1 MNGKIINVTK
11 VFNLDENFKFPTC
24 HVCGKELT
32 PFSVTR
38 EELDTLSFDTNEI
51 LIGSGLVKLN
61 EISKDK
67 HLIYLCKHC
76 LTMEKSC

>member
-1 MNGKIINVTK
+1 MKSIHVNK

-32 PFSVTR
+32 PFSITR
-38 EELDTLSFDTNEI
+38 EELDSLDWETNEMMVDM
-51 LIGSGLVKLN
+51 GLVKLN
-61 EISKDK
+61 EIGKDK

-76 LTMEKSC
+76 LTMEKN

>member
-1 MNGKIINVTK
+1 MKLIHVNK

-32 PFSVTR
+32 PFSITR
-38 EELDTLSFDTNEI
+38 EELDNLDLETNEMMVDMG
-51 LIGSGLVKLN
+51 LIKLD
-61 EISKDK
+61 EIGKDK
-67 HLIYLCKHC
+67 HLIYLCKYC